1 MANDRS
7 RMEDLQGGP
16 ERNPR
21 TDMNEERAPGA
32 GDDVRGVAEEGDEE
46 EFEDTEDLDEED
58 EESDGTI

>member
-7 RMEDLQGGP
+7 RMDEQPGGAG
-16 ERNPR
+16 RNPA
-21 TDMNEERAPGA
+21 TDMNDDRVPGP
-32 GDDVRGVAEEGDEE
+32 GDDVRGVGDEGDE